1 MVHVPVL
8 QVNYSAVTADWAL
21 KDVKLELLRPQSLP
35 TVLTADWPEN
45 FSVQQPALYL
55 AGL

>member
-8 QVNYSAVTADWAL
+8 QVNYSVVTADVAL
-21 KDVKLELLRPQSLP
+21 KDVKMDLPRPQSLP
-35 TVLTADWPEN
+35 AVLTADWPEN